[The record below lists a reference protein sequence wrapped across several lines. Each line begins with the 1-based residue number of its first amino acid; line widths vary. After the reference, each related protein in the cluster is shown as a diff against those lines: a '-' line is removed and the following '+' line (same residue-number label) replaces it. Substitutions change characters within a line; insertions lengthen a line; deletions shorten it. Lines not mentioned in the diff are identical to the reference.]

1 VLSGAQR
8 VALIA
13 SAPAASFLFEFED
26 GVADGDESGQ
36 SSFSARPNAMHISQ
50 TEIQSRSTAAGDN
63 DRIGVLVIQYIRNP
77 MSRLF
82 HKAVVPQPEHPSLA
96 GIYRELWASP
106 APYSSALISS
116 LQQAQLSIPFG

>member
-1 VLSGAQR
+1 
-8 VALIA
+8 
-13 SAPAASFLFEFED
+13 
-26 GVADGDESGQ
+26 
-36 SSFSARPNAMHISQ
+36 MHISQ

-96 GIYRELWASP
+96 VIYRELWPSP
-106 APYSSALISS
+106 APYFLGVNQFPPASATLD
-116 LQQAQLSIPFG
+116 SIWLT